1 MIFTVAVE
9 TPQNEDQAFGMAV
22 PALCQLNYGCFSAA
36 DTVEELLPMVTEA
49 IRLNLESMV
58 DDGIDLTT
66 LHDKGYAHYKTDPDY
81 ANFDSWLLVDIDLT
95 EYLGGKQTIAIDIPD
110 YLLKRVDRRIAE
122 MGNIYKTRSGF
133 FATAAHRELYAHG
146 NPES

>member
-36 DTVEELLPMVTEA
+36 
-49 IRLNLESMV
+49 
-58 DDGIDLTT
+58 
-66 LHDKGYAHYKTDPDY
+66 
-81 ANFDSWLLVDIDLT
+81 
-95 EYLGGKQTIAIDIPD
+95 
-110 YLLKRVDRRIAE
+110 
-122 MGNIYKTRSGF
+122 
-133 FATAAHRELYAHG
+133 AHRELYAHG